1 MNATLKKVIF
11 LTVIVMLGLG
21 ISSAMFYTGLVDG
34 TGKNSTINTNFGAN
48 YGIHDIVT
56 TGGSELEG
64 LPSTTVAFKIAGT
77 DTIAPALDFTSR
89 FLAEETDAESASGL
103 LNLKISSDNEATNS
117 FNLEFYANSPADYLD
132 GTFNKTVKA
141 LNNLV
146 EGDEFSN
153 VTVISKPTYDGT
165 RTLDVTVS
173 LNIID
178 SKSEKMRIGW
188 GTLLAAVESF
198 PLNGGRYNLSL
209 VAEGDIKSSATGFY
223 YDEASFNNLGLV
235 DPRVWTTL
243 EAYTDNEFK
252 SLGISDVK
260 YVMAQG
266 VNSNDSAFRITLA
279 GDQPDATTVAATVKN
294 FTSQAYANPNVLLP
308 WMNVTTLKYETA
320 AETVHIEYPTN
331 MIW

>member
-1 MNATLKKVIF
+1 
-11 LTVIVMLGLG
+11 
-21 ISSAMFYTGLVDG
+21 
-34 TGKNSTINTNFGAN
+34 
-48 YGIHDIVT
+48 
-56 TGGSELEG
+56 
-64 LPSTTVAFKIAGT
+64 
-77 DTIAPALDFTSR
+77 
-89 FLAEETDAESASGL
+89 
-103 LNLKISSDNEATNS
+103 
-117 FNLEFYANSPADYLD
+117 
-132 GTFNKTVKA
+132 
-141 LNNLV
+141 
-146 EGDEFSN
+146 
-153 VTVISKPTYDGT
+153 
-165 RTLDVTVS
+165 LDVTVS

-209 VAEGDIKSSATGFY
+209 VAEGDTKSSATGFY

-266 VNSNDSAFRITLA
+266 INSNDSAFRITLA